1 MDKVIVAGLLTIA
14 GVITAVILFSGL
26 TSSVREAGDI
36 TKNTVAQSEVQRKER
51 IKILQVL
58 VNDNGSE
65 LNIWAKNTGSNEIQ
79 PLDKLD
85 IFLMDIDGVW
95 GDYLTYS
102 PTPGIGQNTWRVVS
116 PANLN
121 WKPGDTLQLLVSLPV
136 NPITRKSYNLSIT
149 TPDLFTD
156 EYRFDTRPI
165 GP

>member
-102 PTPGIGQNTWRVVS
+102 PTPGIGQNTWCRQPS
-116 PANLN
+116 
-121 WKPGDTLQLLVSLPV
+121 
-136 NPITRKSYNLSIT
+136 
-149 TPDLFTD
+149 
-156 EYRFDTRPI
+156 
-165 GP
+165 